1 MAIEAELNLG
11 IQNFLSNLEK
21 AEAAVRQSSSRMKG
35 RAGSDGGIFGK
46 LGSGVAGVGGDL
58 LGAAGLGGGAVGIGL
73 AIKGTLDYADDIAD
87 LTLKL
92 NESAEALQKVDYAAK
107 LAGAGGVEQ
116 VGDSMIK
123 LERALGDVENVK
135 AAEALEHLGLTAEAL
150 ASMSL
155 DQKILALSD
164 AFQKARATGT
174 GVADIQALLGKSSA
188 ELIPML
194 EQGGD
199 ALRGMFEDAP
209 VLAEQTVQ
217 EMAKVN
223 DAIDGMVMNAKSGFA
238 SLVGAWV
245 SANNFSADFIAG
257 MMGGMGMGDAWD
269 YAGQQKDDRKTEAE
283 LDALDRE
290 KKRKASGAA
299 KGALVASAE
308 EAAAAAAA
316 EKDKLSAADKAEE
329 AIVRRRQQAQDE
341 NARLLARATEM
352 RFNAMPDQEKLM
364 GLQTR
369 LANTLGVGSVGS
381 RDEVLAGI
389 DKLLASGKGSA
400 AVQALEDFS
409 AIGQLAAR
417 EKGARVGGEGQGSF
431 ATLMDQVFGR
441 GTPEQ
446 QLDEMKAA
454 NTNARDQV
462 KTLNEILRKMDVPP
476 PTSTFTNYGL

>member
-35 RAGSDGGIFGK
+35 RAGADGGIFGK
-46 LGSGVAGVGGDL
+46 LGSGVAGAGTDI
-58 LGAAGLGGGAVGIGL
+58 LGAAGLAGGAVGIGM
-73 AIKGTLDYADDIAD
+73 AIKGTLDYADDISD

-107 LAGAGGVEQ
+107 LAGAGGVDQ

-188 ELIPML
+188 DLIPLL

-209 VLAEQTVQ
+209 VIAEETIQQ
-217 EMAKVN
+217 MAKVN
-223 DAIDGMVMNAKSGFA
+223 DQIDALIMKTKSWAVNAVGGVVGLGGFFKDFFGEVISGKG
-238 SLVGAWV
+238 LT
-245 SANNFSADFIAG
+245 
-257 MMGGMGMGDAWD
+257 DAWD
-269 YAGQQKDDRKTEAE
+269 AALLAVADRDLADLQAQAGRDEKRQK
-283 LDALDRE
+283 
-290 KKRKASGAA
+290 SGAA
-299 KGALVASAE
+299 KGALVAGAE

-352 RFNAMPDQEKLM
+352 RFNAMPDQEKLL

-389 DKLLASGKGSA
+389 DKLRASGKGAA

-462 KTLNEILRKMDVPP
+462 KTLNEILRKMDMPP